1 MKETAVKR
9 RSAIKIMGS
18 LIGLVKP
25 LMHIMAAAILL
36 GTAGYLCAIFLT
48 IFAGSALIHGILMG
62 AADITVKI
70 TAGSFFAMPVRTL
83 IIGHGHDSRFAWNF
97 TLCRAVL

>member
-1 MKETAVKR
+1 MRKTADDNMGKERISGTANR

-48 IFAGSALIHGILMG
+48 IFAGYALME
-62 AADITVKI
+62 
-70 TAGSFFAMPVRTL
+70 S
-83 IIGHGHDSRFAWNF
+83 
-97 TLCRAVL
+97 